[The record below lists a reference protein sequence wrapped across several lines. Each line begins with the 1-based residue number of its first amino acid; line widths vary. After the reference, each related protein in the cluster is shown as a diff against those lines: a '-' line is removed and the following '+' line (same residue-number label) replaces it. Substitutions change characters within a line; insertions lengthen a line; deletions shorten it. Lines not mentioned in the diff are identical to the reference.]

1 MMRPALARKIPSL
14 GELEVQ
20 VLQLV
25 WREQPCTERQVWDLV
40 CEGRS
45 LGRTTVLKTMQ
56 RLEAK
61 GLLKRVKDTSPVQ
74 FRAAAEER
82 RVLPE
87 LVSRFVGGV
96 LGGSADPLVA
106 YLANSEKLSTK
117 DVKALEEI
125 ARKIREDEAE

>member
-1 MMRPALARKIPSL
+1 MARKIPSL

-25 WREQPCTERQVWDLV
+25 WREEPCTERQVWDLV
-40 CEGRS
+40 CEDRS
-45 LGRTTVLKTMQ
+45 VGRTTVLKTIQ

-74 FRAAAEER
+74 FRAAAKER

-87 LVSRFVGGV
+87 LVSRFVGRV
-96 LGGSADPLVA
+96 LGGSVDPLVA
-106 YLANSEKLSTK
+106 YLADSEKLSTK

-125 ARKIREDEAE
+125 ARKIGEDEAE